1 VTRLHS
7 SQCNVIF
14 DKNLLKDIRL
24 LSLCCHTGTSEV
36 YHSVQIKY
44 VPKRQIFSHKGMVA
58 RTQLAALDHNANT
71 GGQQATVTRGANQS
85 ELQYKLVFPKHTK
98 EWVAKP
104 IREKTSRDYLNP
116 ILDTI
121 VDRKRKKPHERSAIL
136 TVPHIPKNIS
146 PKPRPPRADVITKL
160 TTRFSK
166 N

>member
-1 VTRLHS
+1 VS
-7 SQCNVIF
+7 
-14 DKNLLKDIRL
+14 
-24 LSLCCHTGTSEV
+24 
-36 YHSVQIKY
+36 
-44 VPKRQIFSHKGMVA
+44 KRQHFSHKGMVA
-58 RTQLAALDHNANT
+58 RTQLAALDDNANT
-71 GGQQATVTRGANQS
+71 GRQQATVTKGANQG

-136 TVPHIPKNIS
+136 TAPHIPKNITT
-146 PKPRPPRADVITKL
+146 KPRPPRADVITKL